1 MPTPRTSDNDSA
13 HDSTTDPVHASASAS
28 ASAFGSAYDD
38 LLATWP
44 HPTTTSELP
53 TPYGTTHLL
62 HHGAEDGPPVLL
74 LPGGGSTAGSW
85 RTTAAALGTT
95 HRVHAVD
102 LVGGPGRSGTD
113 GRPIRTAAD
122 LTAWLD
128 AVLDGLGLASAAF
141 CGHSYG
147 GWIALRYALAAPDR
161 TDRLVLLDP
170 TGCFAGFRPGY
181 LLRALPTLLRP
192 TAARTAAFLAWETG
206 GADHDPRVRRL
217 DTLAAGLPRLR
228 PVTGPRPTATALAAL
243 RPPALVLLAEGSR
256 THDAREAART
266 ATALGLRTE
275 LVPGATHHTL
285 PATLPPKALTALT
298 DFLATGGQ
306 RPPGLAGERSP

>member
-1 MPTPRTSDNDSA
+1 MPKSRT
-13 HDSTTDPVHASASAS
+13 SAS
-28 ASAFGSAYDD
+28 ASAFESASDSAYDE

-62 HHGAEDGPPVLL
+62 QHGAEEAPPVLL

-85 RTTAAALGTT
+85 RTTAAALGAT

-102 LVGGPGRSGTD
+102 LVGGPGRSRTD

-128 AVLDGLGLASAAF
+128 AVLDGLGLTSAAF

-181 LLRALPTLLRP
+181 LLRALPMLLRP

-206 GADHDPRVRRL
+206 GAEHDPRVRRV
-217 DTLAAGLPRLR
+217 DALAAELPRLR
-228 PVTGPRPTATALAAL
+228 PVTGPRPTATELAAL

-256 THDAREAART
+256 THDAREAATR

-275 LVPGATHHTL
+275 LVPEATHHTL
-285 PATLPPKALTALT
+285 PATLPPKTLTALT
-298 DFLATGGQ
+298 NFL
-306 RPPGLAGERSP
+306 RPQGPDTP